1 MIKSILKTAFTIYVI
16 YTITDN
22 RRKSSILFSISADN
36 LMVFSIAF
44 EELSP
49 PNPQNVK
56 LLVILAQLLS
66 DLRPLTK
73 THGGVQT

>member
-1 MIKSILKTAFTIYVI
+1 
-16 YTITDN
+16 
-22 RRKSSILFSISADN
+22 
-36 LMVFSIAF
+36 MVFSIAF

-49 PNPQNVK
+49 PNAQNVK
-56 LLVILAQLLS
+56 VILAQLLS